1 MQSKIKQHLDQWRAG
16 RESRSSEY
24 FGILFGGAIVTILA
38 IRSFLAITKYP
49 QISTSSLHI
58 AHVLWGGLFLLASV
72 IVILYYH
79 GHRAK
84 VIGAIVA
91 GVGLGF
97 FIDELGKFI
106 TADNDYFYQP
116 TPMLLYIFFVLL
128 WLVLNKLDNY
138 KPTTNHQR
146 YVDMLTR
153 LRDAS
158 IHGMT
163 PKDKKIILNYAK
175 QIGFTQEQKNQ
186 MLEYSKLFTP
196 LYNQT
201 KIQVKY
207 YKVKKDIIDIFNR
220 LVKHS
225 ITKKILYVIVF
236 ITAILSLSIIVNS
249 LLTMQPQGEYK
260 TVNTPNIIYIGIIVS
275 CSLSFVFYS
284 FALIKGV
291 FNFDNLLM
299 WYKKGLLVN
308 IFGTQVFLFYTNQ
321 FVASFGLIG
330 ALFMLLV
337 VDLLIYSNDNQ
348 V

>member
-1 MQSKIKQHLDQWRAG
+1 MRQHIKQWQAG
-16 RESRSSEY
+16 RETRASEY
-24 FGILFGGAIVTILA
+24 FGILFGGAIITILA
-38 IRSFLAITKYP
+38 IRAFLAITNYP

-58 AHVLWGGLFLLASV
+58 AHMLWGGLFLLASV

-84 VIGAIVA
+84 VIGSIIA
-91 GVGLGF
+91 GIGLGF

-116 TPMLLYIFFVLL
+116 TPMLVYIFFILL
-128 WLVLNKLDNY
+128 WLILNKLDNY

-163 PKDKKIILNYAK
+163 PKDKKIIFNYAK
-175 QIGFTQEQKNQ
+175 QIGFSQEQKNQ
-186 MLEYSKLFTP
+186 MLAYSKQFTP

-207 YKVKKDIIDIFNR
+207 YKAKNDIINIFNM

-225 ITKKILYVIVF
+225 ITKKMLYVIVF
-236 ITAILSLSIIVNS
+236 ITAVLSVSIIVNA
-249 LLTMQPQGEYK
+249 LITMQPEGDYK
-260 TVNTPNIIYIGIIVS
+260 IVNTPNIISIGIIVS
-275 CSLSFVFYS
+275 CSLSFVFYAL
-284 FALIKGV
+284 ALIKGV
-291 FNFDNLLM
+291 FNFDSLLI

-321 FVASFGLIG
+321 FVASFGLFG